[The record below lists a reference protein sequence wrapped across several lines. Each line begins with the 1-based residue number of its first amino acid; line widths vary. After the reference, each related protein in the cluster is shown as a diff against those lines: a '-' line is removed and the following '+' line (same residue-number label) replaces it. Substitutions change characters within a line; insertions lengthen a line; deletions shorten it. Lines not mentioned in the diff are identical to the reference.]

1 MIVYHFCTAVNEA
14 NAYLL
19 IDTDSGE
26 CLLVDVPA
34 WTEGM
39 QKILNEHN
47 AKLVGVFITHEHYDH
62 TSGLNGLY
70 KQHPN
75 IRKYPSR
82 EFFNNPEDEKH
93 NKLTVGKW
101 EGKILYLPGHTPD
114 SVGLHIGNVIFTGDA
129 LFAGS
134 VGGTISPREAK
145 QQVDALRK
153 RVLILPENTLV
164 LTGHGPASSVGI
176 EKRYNPFLK
185 EGSNIIDI
193 F

>member
-19 IDTDSGE
+19 IDPDSRQS
-26 CLLVDVPA
+26 LLIDVPT

-39 QKILNEHN
+39 QKVLDEHN

-70 KQHPN
+70 KQYPN
-75 IRKYPSR
+75 IKKYPSR
-82 EFFNNPEDEKH
+82 EFFNNPEDEAY
-93 NKLTVGKW
+93 NKLRVGKW
-101 EGKILYLPGHTPD
+101 EGKIFSLPGHTMD
-114 SVGLHIGNVIFTGDA
+114 SVGLHIGNVVFTGDA

-134 VGGTISPREAK
+134 VGGTVSSREAK

-153 RVLILPENTLV
+153 KVLILPENTLV

-176 EKRYNPFLK
+176 EKRYNPFLQ
-185 EGSNIIDI
+185 E
-193 F
+193 

>member
-1 MIVYHFCTAVNEA
+1 MMVYHFCTIVNEA

-19 IDTDSGE
+19 IDTESRE
-26 CLLVDVPA
+26 SLLIDVPV

-39 QKILNEHN
+39 KKVLDEHN

-62 TSGLNGLY
+62 TSGLNSLY
-70 KQHPN
+70 KQYPN

-82 EFFNNPEDEKH
+82 EFFDNPEDAKH
-93 NKLTVGKW
+93 NTLIVGKW
-101 EGKILYLPGHTPD
+101 KGTILSLPGHTPD
-114 SVGLHIGNVIFTGDA
+114 SVGLHIENVIFTGDT

-145 QQVDALRK
+145 QQVEALRK
-153 RVLILPENTLV
+153 YVLILPENTLV
-164 LTGHGPASSVGI
+164 LTGHGPATSVGI

-185 EGSNIIDI
+185 
-193 F
+193 